1 MFSFNNDTPIYLQIV
16 DLIRNDISSGKLKPG
31 QKLPSVREYALE
43 FKVNPNTICKAMQIL
58 EDKKIIYT
66 ERTNGKFVTMDSSII
81 KDYKKDIFNEMV
93 SSFLEE
99 LQSMGYSKEEIIKKQ
114 YGKRIRG
121 AKLRRYDGAGFCG
134 KDKSARGLVFLAR
147 TGKRRVR

>member
-1 MFSFNNDTPIYLQIV
+1 MDTLPFLCNLVYITDLEGEKTYLVYDYTNDFI
-16 DLIRNDISSGKLKPG
+16 
-31 QKLPSVREYALE
+31 LE
-43 FKVNPNTICKAMQIL
+43 NGNKSNTFKVNPNTICKAMQIL

-99 LQSMGYSKEEIIKKQ
+99 LQSMGYSKEEIIKKIMEV
-114 YGKRIRG
+114 K
-121 AKLRRYDGAGFCG
+121 
-134 KDKSARGLVFLAR
+134 
-147 TGKRRVR
+147 

>member
-16 DLIRNDISSGKLKPG
+16 DIIRNDISSGKLKPG

-66 ERTNGKFVTMDSSII
+66 HISTDSDLGGSIT
-81 KDYKKDIFNEMV
+81 
-93 SSFLEE
+93 
-99 LQSMGYSKEEIIKKQ
+99 
-114 YGKRIRG
+114 G
-121 AKLRRYDGAGFCG
+121 AVRCFT
-134 KDKSARGLVFLAR
+134 DKVPL
-147 TGKRRVR
+147 K